1 MNMTR
6 EENIPMTNM
15 PDRFQSAAQTK
26 TSPRQSGS
34 VYSTVTLQPQKNSEE
49 MSLSVILIQMIVID
63 LLVREFVLPLQ
74 YDTAKLFS
82 QYLFT
87 EVSFNLT
94 LKNSFCLCEGE

>member
-15 PDRFQSAAQTK
+15 PDRFQPAVQTK

-74 YDTAKLFS
+74 YDTVSL
-82 QYLFT
+82 YLFT